1 MGRPATGRESRNVSR
16 NCVRF
21 RLNTMPSCP
30 TSSFA
35 QSLKD
40 SYQYGEKIQFR
51 CRKDYVLDGPNAT
64 ICGDNG
70 KWGGRGNSKCSPFH
84 CARLQAPPFGSVSDT
99 NLTVLDCRVS
109 FSCQDGYK
117 LDGQEFITYISN
129 GNWPAHFACPPVCV
143 ARSCSDPPTIENGWM
158 AVRGNRVGDTV
169 SYTCQPGYRLSGP
182 SPPF

>member
-99 NLTVLDCRVS
+99 NLTVLDSRVS
-109 FSCQDGYK
+109 FSCQDGNWTAK
-117 LDGQEFITYISN
+117 NLLPTYPTAT
-129 GNWPAHFACPPVCV
+129 G
-143 ARSCSDPPTIENGWM
+143 PPTLRARPFAWPVPAAI
-158 AVRGNRVGDTV
+158 R
-169 SYTCQPGYRLSGP
+169 
-182 SPPF
+182 PP